1 MFSWKEFPVYLFS
14 SSADIDRADLSALI
28 KTEKEYSQSKLGKQ
42 GNISLLSEEAGKT
55 GAVNSAL

>member
-1 MFSWKEFPVYLFS
+1 
-14 SSADIDRADLSALI
+14 LI

-55 GAVNSAL
+55 GAVNSALYTKNEKQVGK